1 MGSMTKFDSERRDVV
16 RERRNARIERKQQ
29 RREARE
35 RKRAQI
41 SVAPPAQ
48 SPIQRA
54 GQEHVDAAVDRIV
67 SQALERHDQMSAAT
81 MPRPG
86 SAPQAGRAIES
97 PAVGD
102 QGEGAAQPSAT
113 PSFGL
118 SNGRP
123 PVMSAAARVAAEAER
138 RPRRESDIAAFRRRR
153 RQAADDA
160 RAEARERIARSGELA
175 CVADA
180 LAALAHPGARPW
192 DAERQE
198 LERAFESGRIV
209 NVGTVARR
217 ALWVISRDAAR
228 RSRRAR
234 RDPDLALAACVAYA
248 IIARL
253 PRSALRSAQRTR
265 PAPDLHSTGQR
276 PFWR

>member
-35 RKRAQI
+35 RKRSQI
-41 SVAPPAQ
+41 GVAPPTH

-67 SQALERHDQMSAAT
+67 REALERHDQMTATT

-86 SAPQAGRAIES
+86 RAPQAGSAIES
-97 PAVGD
+97 PAVVD
-102 QGEGAAQPSAT
+102 RGEGAAQPSASS
-113 PSFGL
+113 SFGL
-118 SNGRP
+118 SNGGP

-138 RPRRESDIAAFRRRR
+138 RPRRESDIAAFQERR

-160 RAEARERIARSGELA
+160 RAEARERIARAGELA

-217 ALWVISRDAAR
+217 TIWVISRDAAR

-265 PAPDLHSTGQR
+265 PTPHLHPTRPR

>member
-16 RERRNARIERKQQ
+16 RERRTARIERKQQ
-29 RREARE
+29 RRDARE
-35 RKRAQI
+35 RKRSQI
-41 SVAPPAQ
+41 GAPVPTPSA
-48 SPIQRA
+48 IQRA
-54 GQEHVDAAVDRIV
+54 AQQEVDGVVDRIV
-67 SQALERHDQMSAAT
+67 TEALERHDQITAAT

-86 SAPQAGRAIES
+86 GAPQAGSTFDS
-97 PAVGD
+97 PAVVE
-102 QGEGAAQPSAT
+102 QGKGAAQPSASA
-113 PSFGL
+113 SFGL
-118 SNGRP
+118 SNGGP
-123 PVMSAAARVAAEAER
+123 PVMSAAARVAAETER
-138 RPRRESDIAAFRRRR
+138 RPRREGDIAAFRKRR

-160 RAEARERIARSGELA
+160 RAEARERIARSGEPA

-265 PAPDLHSTGQR
+265 PTPHLHSTRQR

>member
-16 RERRNARIERKQQ
+16 RERRTARIERKQQ

-35 RKRAQI
+35 RKRSQI
-41 SVAPPAQ
+41 GVAPPTH

-67 SQALERHDQMSAAT
+67 REALERHDQMTATT

-86 SAPQAGRAIES
+86 RAPQAGSAIES
-97 PAVGD
+97 PAVVD
-102 QGEGAAQPSAT
+102 RGEGAAQPSASS
-113 PSFGL
+113 SFGL
-118 SNGRP
+118 SNGGP

-138 RPRRESDIAAFRRRR
+138 RPRRESDIAAFQERR

-160 RAEARERIARSGELA
+160 RAEARERIARAGELA

-217 ALWVISRDAAR
+217 TIWVISRDAAR

-265 PAPDLHSTGQR
+265 PTPHLHPTRPR